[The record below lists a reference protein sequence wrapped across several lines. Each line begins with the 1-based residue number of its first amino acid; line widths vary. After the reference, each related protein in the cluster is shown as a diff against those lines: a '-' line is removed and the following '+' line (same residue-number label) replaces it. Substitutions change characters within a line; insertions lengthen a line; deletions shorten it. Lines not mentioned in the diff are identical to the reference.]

1 MRRKERTTR
10 DLHSLLGIPTAQGS
24 PHLVAAEED
33 MGTSPEQQRRREE
46 EMWAELRWGKRIDG
60 RSIKTFE

>member
-24 PHLVAAEED
+24 PHPVTAEED
-33 MGTSPEQQRRREE
+33 RGTSPEQQRRREE
-46 EMWAELRWGKRIDG
+46 EMWAELRWGGNDG
-60 RSIKTFE
+60 RRIKTFE